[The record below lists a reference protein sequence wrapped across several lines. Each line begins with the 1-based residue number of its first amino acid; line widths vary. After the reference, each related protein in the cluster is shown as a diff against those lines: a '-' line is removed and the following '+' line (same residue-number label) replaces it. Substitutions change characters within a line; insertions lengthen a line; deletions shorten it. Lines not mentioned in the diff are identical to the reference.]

1 MLERILKLDDIKED
15 SIFLW
20 GARQT
25 GKSTLLKTMFPDA
38 IYIDLLRNDVFERY
52 RRQPSLLREQYQ
64 SLAQGSIIIID
75 EVQKLPEL
83 LDEVHWLIANK
94 DLRFILSGS
103 SARKLKRCGANLLG
117 GRALRS
123 QLLPLVSAE
132 IPDFDIIKAA
142 NYGTLPRHYLTENPR
157 RRLQSYIGDYLQ
169 EEIKQE
175 ALSRNM
181 SVFTRF
187 LEIAAICD
195 GEILNFK
202 NIATDCGVSGP
213 TIKEYFSILEETLIG
228 FYQPAFTKV
237 LQRRAVQSPRF
248 FFFDIGIANYLTR
261 KNNLQPGSVDF
272 GHAFEHL
279 IIQEVRALIEYHQK
293 DNALTYWRTS
303 TGVEVDII
311 ITDIFSGDAVVA
323 IEIKSATEIQPRHLK
338 GLRTFR
344 DEYPDCKLIAVSL
357 DEQRRVTSDNIQIIP
372 AKEFLSDLWTDK
384 IF

>member
-1 MLERILKLDDIKED
+1 MLERILKLNDIQSD

-25 GKSTLLKTMFPDA
+25 GKSTLLKNLFPEA
-38 IYIDLLRNDVFERY
+38 VYIDLLRSDLFEKY
-52 RRQPSLLREQYQ
+52 RRQPSLLRENCQ
-64 SLAQGSIIIID
+64 SLDKETIIIID

-83 LDEVHWLIANK
+83 LDEVHWLITNK
-94 DLRFILSGS
+94 ELRFILSGS
-103 SARKLKRCGANLLG
+103 SARKLRRCGANLLG
-117 GRALRS
+117 GRALRN

-132 IPDFDIIKAA
+132 IPDFDIIKAV
-142 NYGTLPRHYLTENPR
+142 NYGTLPRHYLIDNPR

-175 ALSRNM
+175 AITRNM

-195 GEILNFK
+195 GEILNYK
-202 NIATDCGVSGP
+202 NIAADCGVSSP

-237 LQRRAVQSPRF
+237 LQRKAVQSPRF
-248 FFFDIGIANYLTR
+248 FFFDVGIANYLTR
-261 KNNLQPGSVDF
+261 KNNLLPGSVDF

-279 IIQEVRALIEYHQK
+279 MIQEVRALIEYHQK
-293 DNALTYWRTS
+293 DNILSYWRTS
-303 TGVEVDII
+303 SGTEVDII
-311 ITDIFSGDAVVA
+311 ISDVFSGDAVVA
-323 IEIKSATEIQPRHLK
+323 IEIKSTTEIQPRHLK

-357 DEQRRVTSDNIQIIP
+357 DEQRRTTDDNISILP
-372 AKEFLSDLWTDK
+372 AKEFLSDLWADR